1 MYGSVSLRTCRSV
14 DSIFKDDAKVQKV
27 DRSITNVNK
36 LRRGNKTKSLDMEYM
51 ENEAVFSRVVNATI
65 LNDSFTGH
73 EMHFGNEI
81 FFIATSPHYMIIF
94 NKGNALMI
102 QACKVKFGALNM
114 KDFLHLPI

>member
-14 DSIFKDDAKVQKV
+14 DSNFKDDAKVQKV

-73 EMHFGNEI
+73 EMHFENEI

-114 KDFLHLPI
+114 KDFLPLPI